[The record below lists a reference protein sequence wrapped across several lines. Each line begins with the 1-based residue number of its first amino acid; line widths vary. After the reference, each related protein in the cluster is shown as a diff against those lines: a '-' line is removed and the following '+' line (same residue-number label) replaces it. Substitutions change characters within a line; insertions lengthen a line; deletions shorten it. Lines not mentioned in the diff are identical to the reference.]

1 MKPKYPNIT
10 ISLTGREGNAFYIL
24 GKVRTALIQAGA
36 SEEEREAFY
45 KQATSGDYDHL
56 LSTVME
62 WVGVE

>member
-36 SEEEREAFY
+36 SEEEREAFTNRQH
-45 KQATSGDYDHL
+45 QAT
-56 LSTVME
+56 TTTF
-62 WVGVE
+62 

>member
-36 SEEEREAFY
+36 SEEEREAFH

-56 LSTVME
+56 LSTVTE
-62 WVGVE
+62 WVNVE